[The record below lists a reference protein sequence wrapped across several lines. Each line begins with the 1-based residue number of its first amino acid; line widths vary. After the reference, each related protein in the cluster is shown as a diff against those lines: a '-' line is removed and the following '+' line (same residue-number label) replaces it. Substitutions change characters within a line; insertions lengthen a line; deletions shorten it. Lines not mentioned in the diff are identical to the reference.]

1 MCQADG
7 RLYVTNFNG
16 DTYVLEADPEAC
28 KVLGENKIGE
38 QTRGSLA
45 FSNGQVFLRT
55 HKNLYCFE
63 AKK

>member
-7 RLYVTNFNG
+7 RLYITNFDGN
-16 DTYVLEADPEAC
+16 THVLEADPTAC
-28 KVLGENKIGE
+28 KILGENKIGE
-38 QTRGSLA
+38 HTNGSLA
-45 FSNGQVFLRT
+45 FSGGQVFLRT